1 MSELPKIIVQALLL
15 VALLV
20 GGVVVGRRVPDS
32 FWGQTETTIIAK
44 GAIVERVQH
53 VNKQTFIEHYNA
65 VDVHYREAPEGWIRV
80 FGIKQE
86 FVVLVRGR
94 VPAGFDLQQVSEAD
108 VWISADG
115 RRAQLTLPSPTIFEE
130 NVAIDFENS
139 YILGERDTCP
149 GFICRDDLTAY
160 HSEVLPAGRDLLVEY
175 ARRHGILEQAAVD
188 GQAYYEQLLRT
199 FGFEDV
205 RVVVSGYDV

>member
-1 MSELPKIIVQALLL
+1 MSELPRIIVQALLL
-15 VALLV
+15 VALVV
-20 GGVVVGRRVPDS
+20 GGVVVGRKVPDS
-32 FWGQTETTIIAK
+32 FWGETRTTIIGR

-65 VDVHYREAPEGWIRV
+65 VDVHYSEAPDGWIRV

-94 VPAGFDLQQVSEAD
+94 VPAGFDLQEVSEDD

-115 RRAQLTLPSPTIFEE
+115 QRAQLTLPAPTIFEE
-130 NVAIDFENS
+130 NVGIDFENS

-149 GFICRDDLTAY
+149 SFICEDDLTAY
-160 HSEVLPAGRDLLVEY
+160 QGQVLPAGRDLLVDY

-188 GQAYYEQLLRT
+188 GQAYYEELLRT

-205 RVVVSGYDV
+205 RVVVRGYDL